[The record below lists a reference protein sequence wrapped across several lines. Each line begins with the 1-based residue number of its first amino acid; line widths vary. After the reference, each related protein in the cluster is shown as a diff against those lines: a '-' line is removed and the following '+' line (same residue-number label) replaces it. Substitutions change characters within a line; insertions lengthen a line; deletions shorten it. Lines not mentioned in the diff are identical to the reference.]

1 MSDIF
6 IWFWGYMNKDF
17 ISICIITKDEEK
29 HLLKTLEYLSK
40 QSYWKEN
47 FEIIIV
53 DGNSKDNTI
62 KSSDKFLTEQGI
74 EHTIVNEKKYE
85 NKRWW
90 YAYGHSFA
98 RNVSIDLVSDKSKY
112 VAQIDADCR
121 ADKYRLENLWLK
133 IKLAEKDDKIAWAW
147 WPRLV
152 ETEWKISKFELMLNN
167 YFCSYIMTLW
177 NPAFC
182 VRKWI
187 KYIPSIAGYNSIY
200 KAEIIKKYM
209 FNTAYAT
216 FFDDIE
222 INYRLSKDWYK
233 FLYCPEAK
241 IWHRLDETFWQFLKH
256 MQKYWSW
263 AAKMTKYYKAIPRLY
278 VHLSLCYLLYTIL
291 LIPLLFLSWIFIL
304 PYWLVFIL
312 ATAVFI
318 ENVRKTK
325 SLVSLWVYPLVFLHP
340 LMYGWWFVREMF
352 RK

>member
-1 MSDIF
+1 M
-6 IWFWGYMNKDF
+6 GKDF
-17 ISICIITKDEEK
+17 ISICIITKNEEIY
-29 HLLKTLEYLSK
+29 LLKTLEYLSK
-40 QSYWKEN
+40 QTYWKEN

-53 DGNSKDNTI
+53 DGNSNDNTI
-62 KSSDKFLTEQGI
+62 KSTDEFLRKEWI
-74 EHTIVNEKKYE
+74 RHTIVNEKKYE

-98 RNVSIDLVSDKSKY
+98 RNISIDLVSKKSKY

-121 ADKYRLENLWLK
+121 ADGKWLENLWKK
-133 IKLAEKDDKIAWAW
+133 IKVAENDDKIAWAW

-177 NPAFC
+177 NPAYC
-182 VRKWI
+182 VRRWI
-187 KYIPSIAGYNSIY
+187 KYIPSIAWYNSIY
-200 KAEIIKKYM
+200 KADIIKKYM
-209 FNTAYAT
+209 FNTVYAT

-222 INYRLSKDWYK
+222 INYRLSKDGYK

-256 MQKYWSW
+256 MQKYGWW
-263 AAKMTKYYKAIPRLY
+263 AAKMTKYYREIPRLY
-278 VHLSLCYLLYTIL
+278 VHLSLCYLLYTIA
-291 LIPLLFLSWIFIL
+291 LIPLLFWSRIFIL
-304 PYWLVFIL
+304 PYILVFIL

-318 ENVRKTK
+318 ENIKRTK

-340 LMYGWWFVREMF
+340 LMYGWWFIKELI
-352 RK
+352 KK

>member
-1 MSDIF
+1 
-6 IWFWGYMNKDF
+6 MNKDF
-17 ISICIITKDEEK
+17 ISVCIITKDEEK
-29 HLLKTLEYLSK
+29 NLLQTLGYLSQ

-62 KSSDKFLTEQGI
+62 KSADAFLKEKGI

-85 NKRWW
+85 NKWWW

-121 ADKYRLENLWLK
+121 ADKYWLENLWIK
-133 IKLAEKDDKIAWAW
+133 IKSAEKSDKIAWSW

-152 ETEWKISKFELMLNN
+152 ETEWNISKFELMLNN

-182 VRKWI
+182 VRKGI

-263 AAKMTKYYKAIPRLY
+263 AAKMTKYYKVVPRLY

-291 LIPLLFLSWIFIL
+291 SIPLLFLSWIFVL
-304 PYWLVFIL
+304 PYGLVLLL

-340 LMYGWWFVREMF
+340 LMYGWGFVRECF
-352 RK
+352 KN

>member
-1 MSDIF
+1 MA
-6 IWFWGYMNKDF
+6 KPL

-40 QSYWKEN
+40 QTYWKEN

-53 DGNSKDNTI
+53 DWNSKDNTI
-62 KSSDKFLTEQGI
+62 KSADEFLTKEWI
-74 EHTIVNEKKYE
+74 VHTIVNEKKYE

-90 YAYGHSFA
+90 YNYGHSFA

-121 ADKYRLENLWLK
+121 ADEKRLESLHNK
-133 IKLAEKDDKIAWAW
+133 ISEAENDKEIVWAW

-152 ETEWKISKFELMLNN
+152 ETKWNISKFELMLNN
-167 YFCSYIMTLW
+167 YFCSYIMTIG
-177 NPAFC
+177 NPAYC

-187 KYIPSIAGYNSIY
+187 KYIPSIAWYNSIY
-200 KAEIIKKYM
+200 RAEIIKKYM

-241 IWHRLDETFWQFLKH
+241 IWHRLDETFVQFLKH
-256 MQKYWSW
+256 MQKYWWW
-263 AAKMTKYYKAIPRLY
+263 AAKMTKYYREIPRLY
-278 VHLSLCYLLYTIL
+278 VVLSLWYLFYTVA
-291 LIPLLFLSWIFIL
+291 LIPLLFWSW
-304 PYWLVFIL
+304 VFIIPYFFVFLL

-318 ENVRKTK
+318 ENIKKTK

-340 LMYGWWFVREMF
+340 LMYGWGFIKEF
-352 RK
+352 FKK